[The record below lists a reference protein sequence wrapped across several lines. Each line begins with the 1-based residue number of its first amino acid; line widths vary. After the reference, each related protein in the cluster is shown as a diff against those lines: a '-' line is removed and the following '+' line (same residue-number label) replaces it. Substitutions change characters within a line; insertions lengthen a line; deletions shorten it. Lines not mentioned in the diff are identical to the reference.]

1 MNFFKTALLTGILL
15 SELSAVNAQYNTVLK
30 GTVAGRSSKAIYL
43 LPRTKSVRSE
53 NKIEIP
59 IVNNKFQYTLNAT
72 ELEAYELI
80 FKDEL
85 DAGAWRHIAF
95 FPDTAIV
102 EFRLYE
108 MAKADDNEIKG
119 GNVNREYY
127 RMEKERKALFTPAFN
142 RLVAQEQALI
152 KKDQFY
158 SPAYMELNAQL
169 RKLSAIEDRQLIY
182 EKRHQLEKK
191 GEHLTAQGM
200 KMRRSLDSL
209 NREIA
214 NWKYLQIDQV
224 PNLAKYYM
232 IVEDM
237 QYRAKEDSTVLR
249 LIQDSYIKYTRA
261 FPDHKYT
268 KLVTDGLRGLLQIY
282 PGKPFV
288 DFTAPDLDGKEYRL
302 SSLIEGK
309 TALIDLW
316 GSWCG
321 PCIVKS
327 RQVVPLY
334 EKYQSKG
341 FTVVGVAREFDN
353 TDELLKRLNKEKFSW
368 LNLLELDDKNGIWN
382 KYTVPNGGGLT
393 VLVDKAGKIVA
404 VDPTAEEIEQYL
416 SKLP

>member
-1 MNFFKTALLTGILL
+1 MKIFQTALLTGILL
-15 SELSAVNAQYNTVLK
+15 SKLSAAGAQQNTVLK
-30 GTVAGRSSKAIYL
+30 GTVTGRPSKAVYL
-43 LPRTKSVRSE
+43 LPRTQSIRSE
-53 NKIEIP
+53 SKIEIP
-59 IVNNKFQYTLNAT
+59 IINNRFQYTLHAT
-72 ELEAYELI
+72 DLEAYELI

-85 DAGAWRHIAF
+85 EKGSWRPVLF
-95 FPDTAIV
+95 FPDTAVV
-102 EFRLYE
+102 EFRLYPE
-108 MAKADDNEIKG
+108 EQFDKNEIKG
-119 GNVNREYY
+119 GSQNKEFY
-127 RMEKERKALFTPAFN
+127 RIAKERKKLFTGAFDQ
-142 RLVAQEQALI
+142 LVSQERALV
-152 KKDQFY
+152 KKQEFY
-158 SPAYMELNAQL
+158 SPAYMQLNGEL
-169 RKLSAIEDRQLIY
+169 RKVSSVEDRQPIY

-191 GEHLTAQGM
+191 GEHLTSQGM
-200 KMRRSLDSL
+200 VVRKKIDSL
-209 NREIA
+209 NRVVA
-214 NWKYLQIDQV
+214 NWKYLQIEER
-224 PNLAKYYM
+224 PSLAKYYL
-232 IVEDM
+232 IFEDL
-237 QYRAKEDSTVLR
+237 QYRAKEDSSVLR

-268 KLVTDGLRGLLQIY
+268 RLVTDGLSGLLQIY

-288 DFTAPDLDGKEYRL
+288 DFTAPDLNGKEYQL
-302 SSLIEGK
+302 SALIQGK

-353 TDELLKRLNKEKFSW
+353 TDELVKRLGKEKFSW
-368 LNLLELDDKNGIWN
+368 LNLLELDDRNGIWN

>member
-1 MNFFKTALLTGILL
+1 MNFFRTALLTGIVL
-15 SELSAVNAQYNTVLK
+15 SGLFTGNAQQTIVLK
-30 GTVAGRSSKAIYL
+30 GIVIGRNSKALYL
-43 LPRTKSVRSE
+43 LSRTQSTRSE

-59 IVNNKFQYTLNAT
+59 VVNSRFQYTLKTT
-72 ELEAYELI
+72 ELEAYQLI

-85 DAGAWRHIAF
+85 DAGVWRHIAF
-95 FPDTAIV
+95 FPDTTTV

-108 MAKADDNEIKG
+108 MAKADNNEVKG
-119 GNVNREYY
+119 GSVNREYY
-127 RMEKERKALFTPAFN
+127 RMEKERKTLFTPPFN
-142 RLVAQEQALI
+142 RLIAQEQALI

-169 RKLSAIEDRQLIY
+169 RKLSAIEDRQPIY

-200 KMRRSLDSL
+200 KIRLSLDSL

-214 NWKYLQIDQV
+214 NWKYLQIDQA

-249 LIQDSYIKYTRA
+249 LIQDCYIKYTRT
-261 FPDHKYT
+261 FPHHKYT
-268 KLVTDGLRGLLQIY
+268 KLVTDGLSGLLQIY

-288 DFTAPDLDGKEYRL
+288 DFTAPDLNGKEYRL
-302 SSLIEGK
+302 SALIEGK

-334 EKYQSKG
+334 EKYQPKG

-353 TDELLKRLNKEKFSW
+353 TDELLKRLKIEKFNW